1 MKNNNN
7 NSGWRPYLWL
17 ALVCFSSVTQAQYK
31 AVVTT
36 AEVTEMPVMASIEL
50 MGTLKANQQV
60 AIAPQVSARV
70 TQVHFES
77 GQLVKKGQVLLSLDN
92 RAAKALVREAQAS
105 LMDAQRIFKNYNT
118 LFSRKA
124 VTQTELDGQQAA
136 VAMAEA
142 KLAAAQVQASYL
154 TLHAPFSGVMGL
166 TDVAP
171 GALLAANE
179 PVADL
184 LDISQLKLDIALPEK
199 YFNKVKVGETLT
211 AYSDAYGEQAFSG
224 KLAVMA
230 PSVNSDSLN
239 ATVRLVFDNSMPENS
254 QPDNAKPKPD
264 NAKSD
269 KTHHILVPG
278 MLMRVALTVDNSVQ
292 LAIPVQSL
300 LYAGQQRYV
309 YVVDEENKVSR
320 RDVTIGRNM
329 GEQVTIVNGLN
340 AGERVISAGTV
351 KVRVGSVVEVLDETL

>member
-1 MKNNNN
+1 MKNKNN

-184 LDISQLKLDIALPEK
+184 LDISQLKLDVALPEK

-239 ATVRLVFDNSMPENS
+239 ATVRLVFKNPDNS
-254 QPDNAKPKPD
+254 
-264 NAKSD
+264 
-269 KTHHILVPG
+269 LVPG

-309 YVVDEENKVSR
+309 YVVDAENKVSR

-351 KVRVGSVVEVLDETL
+351 KVRVGSVVEVLDEDL

>member
-1 MKNNNN
+1 MKYKNNNA
-7 NSGWRPYLWL
+7 GWRPYLWL
-17 ALVCFSSVTQAQYK
+17 ALVCVSSMTQAQYK

-92 RAAKALVREAQAS
+92 RAAKAQVREAQAS

-184 LDISQLKLDIALPEK
+184 LDISQLKLDVALPEK

-211 AYSDAYGEQAFSG
+211 AYSDAYGEQAFNG

-254 QPDNAKPKPD
+254 QPDNAKP
-264 NAKSD
+264 D
-269 KTHHILVPG
+269 KTHNTLVPG

-309 YVVDEENKVSR
+309 YVVDAENKVSR

-329 GEQVTIVNGLN
+329 GEQVTVVDGLK

-351 KVRVGSVVEVLDETL
+351 KVRVGSVVEVLDEAL

>member
-1 MKNNNN
+1 MKYKNN

-36 AEVTEMPVMASIEL
+36 AEVTELPVMASIEL

-92 RAAKALVREAQAS
+92 RAAKAQVREAQAS

-118 LFSRKA
+118 LFQRKA
-124 VTQTELDGQQAA
+124 VTQTEVDGQQAA

-184 LDISQLKLDIALPEK
+184 LDISQLKLDVALPEK

-254 QPDNAKPKPD
+254 QLDNAKPG
-264 NAKSD
+264 
-269 KTHHILVPG
+269 KTHNTLVPG

-320 RDVTIGRNM
+320 RDVIIGRNM
-329 GEQVTIVNGLN
+329 GEQVTVVDGLK

-351 KVRVGSVVEVLDETL
+351 KVREGSVVEVLDEDL

>member
-1 MKNNNN
+1 MRDKNKNF
-7 NSGWRPYLWL
+7 GWVVTVL
-17 ALVCFSSVTQAQYK
+17 AALLLAAPVQAQLK

-36 AEVTEMPVMASIEL
+36 AEVTEQPVMASIEL
-50 MGTLKANQQV
+50 IGTLKANQQV

-70 TQVHFES
+70 TQVHFAS
-77 GQLVKKGQVLLSLDN
+77 GQQVKKGDLLLSLDN

-105 LMDAQRIFKNYNT
+105 LMDAQRIFKNYST
-118 LFSRKA
+118 LFARKA
-124 VTQTELDGQQAA
+124 VTQTELDGQKAA

-184 LDISQLKLDIALPEK
+184 LDISQLKLDVPLPEK
-199 YFNKVKVGETLT
+199 YINAVTVGETLT
-211 AYSDAYGEQAFSG
+211 AFSDAFAEQPFSG

-230 PSVNSDSLN
+230 PSVNSENLN
-239 ATVRLVFDNSMPENS
+239 TTVRLLFEN
-254 QPDNAKPKPD
+254 PD
-264 NAKSD
+264 S
-269 KTHHILVPG
+269 TLVPG
-278 MLMRVALTVDNSVQ
+278 MLMRVSLTVDNRTQ

-309 YVVDEENKVSR
+309 YVVDAENTVSR

-329 GEQVTIVNGLN
+329 GEQVTIVDGLKV
-340 AGERVISAGTV
+340 GERVISAGTV
-351 KVRVGSVVEVLDETL
+351 KVRVGSVVEVLDEDL